1 MAPVCINNDKMDQ
14 TDINM
19 MLITQVVAARKW
31 DQLFLHV
38 HLCLRC
44 WCAAWFE
51 QISHFRFNLKSW
63 LNQRKK
69 SCYQIKSESC
79 CIAILHVNS
88 LLIAIHSP
96 LCTSAGAYATE
107 SFDCRGRGWA
117 WWYGVSVL
125 GSSDPLH
132 SLCFFV
138 WKAHCLCCAHLG
150 KHFTKRRSWTQK
162 RHLFVPS
169 VPFILFPLLCTEA

>member
-1 MAPVCINNDKMDQ
+1 M
-14 TDINM
+14 
-19 MLITQVVAARKW
+19 
-31 DQLFLHV
+31 
-38 HLCLRC
+38 
-44 WCAAWFE
+44 E
-51 QISHFRFNLKSW
+51 ISYFRFNLKSW

-69 SCYQIKSESC
+69 SCYYIKSES

-96 LCTSAGAYATE
+96 LCTSAGAYAKE
-107 SFDCRGRGWA
+107 SFDCRGRGGA

-125 GSSDPLH
+125 GSSVSAFL
-132 SLCFFV
+132 
-138 WKAHCLCCAHLG
+138 CLCCAHLG

-169 VPFILFPLLCTEA
+169 VPFILFALLHTEEKPFTFISHRSNFAIF